1 MRWEPLWNWRQLPP
15 NVGSYECTCDSGYTG
30 GGTNTG
36 CTDINE
42 CAGNPCGTGGNCTT
56 PNVGSYEC
64 TCDSG
69 YTGGGT
75 NSDCVEI
82 DECSPNPCQNGGT
95 CTDGVDDYACACPN
109 GYSGVSC
116 EIEPTCSE
124 ELPVFNP
131 LSGTCTGCR
140 DPLLGFDDC
149 GPNPTKKVCKPT
161 YLIVHDPDEPH
172 EIDDIRDDDIEDPIG
187 PGLNYP
193 GVCVICTISADCD
206 ALYGA
211 PPTGTR
217 YSCQALTNTC
227 VSVVPSC
234 PTNASGAPNCTCNSG
249 YTGTLTWNGYSWSGT
264 CTSSGGGPGGPGGPH
279 EEIHK

>member
-1 MRWEPLWNWRQLPP
+1 MFTQPLPKWWYLYRRRRRLYVFLPHRLF
-15 NVGSYECTCDSGYTG
+15 
-30 GGTNTG
+30 
-36 CTDINE
+36 
-42 CAGNPCGTGGNCTT
+42 
-56 PNVGSYEC
+56 
-64 TCDSG
+64 
-69 YTGGGT
+69 
-75 NSDCVEI
+75 
-82 DECSPNPCQNGGT
+82 
-95 CTDGVDDYACACPN
+95 GVN
-109 GYSGVSC
+109 C

-217 YSCQALTNTC
+217 YSCQGLTNTC